1 MKELIVEANYTE
13 FRKRY
18 ASGRP
23 FALISGFQ
31 GDMDV
36 SQNKKNNITLR
47 KKMKDQGYEVIRV
60 LGGYIES
67 GSFYESMIVFCD
79 KAENYSEF
87 IRFLMFFGKR
97 YYQNSFF
104 VVDPD
109 NVIWEYSTRPDSTIG
124 GVGKKVRYDKLLN
137 GTPNELDA
145 LIEKY
150 SKRTY
155 QLNAIRVVTD

>member
-47 KKMKDQGYEVIRV
+47 KKMKDQGYEFWADTLNLEVFMRV
-60 LGGYIES
+60 
-67 GSFYESMIVFCD
+67 
-79 KAENYSEF
+79 
-87 IRFLMFFGKR
+87 
-97 YYQNSFF
+97 
-104 VVDPD
+104 
-109 NVIWEYSTRPDSTIG
+109 
-124 GVGKKVRYDKLLN
+124 
-137 GTPNELDA
+137 
-145 LIEKY
+145 
-150 SKRTY
+150 
-155 QLNAIRVVTD
+155 